1 MTLDEDL
8 YDYNQATEP
17 MSRVNLQPQRPTP
30 ASGQVIPPTPVPVPT
45 TGAPRSR
52 RPRISRRTLIGSSI
66 VGLAGVGGGGIAAA
80 MWVEHGGLRNLFHC
94 PIANNMQIW
103 DLLRR

>member
-1 MTLDEDL
+1 MNLDEDL

-66 VGLAGVGGGGIAAA
+66 VGLAGVGGGGIAAGI
-80 MWVEHGGLRNLFHC
+80 WGQHGGLSKLF
-94 PIANNMQIW
+94 PGPGAGTI
-103 DLLRR
+103 

>member
-1 MTLDEDL
+1 MSRDEDQ
-8 YDYNQATEP
+8 YDAKQATEP
-17 MSRVNLQPQRPTP
+17 RSRVNLQPQRPTP

-66 VGLAGVGGGGIAAA
+66 VGLAGLGVGGLAGELWVQRGG
-80 MWVEHGGLRNLFHC
+80 VNNLVHG
-94 PIANNMQIW
+94 PIARNMQIRH
-103 DLLRR
+103 LF

>member
-1 MTLDEDL
+1 MNLDEDL

-17 MSRVNLQPQRPTP
+17 MSRVNLQPQSPTP

-52 RPRISRRTLIGSSI
+52 RPRISRRTLMGASI
-66 VGLAGVGGGGIAAA
+66 VGLAGVGGGGIAGG
-80 MWVEHGGLRNLFHC
+80 MWVADGGLRNLFLG
-94 PIANNMQIW
+94 PIASNMQIL
-103 DLLRR
+103 DL